1 MNEAPMLGR
10 RGASMR
16 LRIAVA
22 ASALALVAALGG
34 AMLAGA
40 LPHTDV
46 ASWWLAL
53 LAGLGLLL
61 ALAWWL
67 AGRSLAPGH
76 RLAATVAA
84 RRPHET
90 ALLERAPAPELE
102 ALVRGLNSQWQQQQ
116 EALDQ
121 QQRFIAEAS
130 HQLRTPLAV
139 LKTQLQGTI
148 AGELQTAETLP
159 KMLRTV
165 DRASHLANQ
174 LLSKAKVD
182 QKLQNA
188 QWTDVDLQ
196 HIASEVL
203 VECAPLVARKRLD
216 VSLEALP
223 VRLHTDG
230 WLVGELL
237 RNLVAN
243 AIHQSAPGSSLG
255 VVIRYLPTEV
265 ELLVWDNAGGID
277 EGVRERLFMPFE
289 SASGGTGVGLGLS
302 ICKQIAVSMQ
312 ASLDLYNRMQQGAVV
327 GVDAVVRWPL
337 PEGQAPGKAPSPV
350 AAVQSQPLSHATLRV
365 PA

>member
-1 MNEAPMLGR
+1 MSTIPLHSSR
-10 RGASMR
+10 SMR
-16 LRIAVA
+16 VQIALWCMA
-22 ASALALVAALGG
+22 FSALS
-34 AMLAGA
+34 AGA
-40 LPHTDV
+40 VLG
-46 ASWWLAL
+46 
-53 LAGLGLLL
+53 LAGLGLSWRDAEWWGLATVVLALL
-61 ALAWWL
+61 GLLAWWG
-67 AGRSLAPGH
+67 AGRSLAPLH

-84 RRPHET
+84 RRPQET
-90 ALLERAPAPELE
+90 ALLEHAPAPELE
-102 ALVRGLNSQWQQQQ
+102 AIVRGLNSQWQQQQ
-116 EALDQ
+116 AALDQ

-139 LKTQLQGTI
+139 LKTQLQGAI

-188 QWTDVDLQ
+188 QWTDIDLQ

-203 VECAPLVARKRLD
+203 VECAPLIARKRLD

-243 AIHQSAPGSSLG
+243 AIHQSRAGGSLG

-277 EGVRERLFMPFE
+277 EEVRERLFLPFE

-312 ASLDLYNRMQQGAVV
+312 ASLDLYNRLQGGTVV

-337 PEGQAPGKAPSPV
+337 PEGQALTTAPLPV
-350 AAVQSQPLSHATLRV
+350 AAPLAQPLSHATLRV

>member
-1 MNEAPMLGR
+1 MNPIAAPGSR
-10 RGASMR
+10 SMR
-16 LRIAVA
+16 LQIALWCMALSVVA
-22 ASALALVAALGG
+22 AGAVLGLAWLGLSWRDAEWWGLVMLVMALVSG
-34 AMLAGA
+34 
-40 LPHTDV
+40 
-46 ASWWLAL
+46 
-53 LAGLGLLL
+53 
-61 ALAWWL
+61 LAWWG
-67 AGRSLAPGH
+67 AGRSLAPLQ

-84 RRPHET
+84 RRPQET
-90 ALLERAPAPELE
+90 ALLAHVPAPELQ
-102 ALVRGLNSQWQQQQ
+102 AIVRGLNNQWQQQQ
-116 EALDQ
+116 AALDQ
-121 QQRFIAEAS
+121 QQHFIAEAS

-139 LKTQLQGTI
+139 LKTQLQGAI
-148 AGELQTAETLP
+148 AGELQTSETLH

-188 QWTDVDLQ
+188 QWTDIDLQ

-203 VECAPLVARKRLD
+203 VECAPLIARKRLD

-243 AIHQSAPGSSLG
+243 AIHQSRAGGSLG

-265 ELLVWDNAGGID
+265 EMLVWDNAGGID
-277 EGVRERLFMPFE
+277 EDVRERLFLPFE
-289 SASGGTGVGLGLS
+289 SASGGTGVGQGLS

-312 ASLDLYNRMQQGAVV
+312 ASLYLYNRLHSGVVV

-337 PEGQAPGKAPSPV
+337 PEGQAPTAAHAPV
-350 AAVQSQPLSHATLRV
+350 AVPQAQPLSHATLRV

>member
-1 MNEAPMLGR
+1 MNEAPTPAR
-10 RGASMR
+10 HAASMR
-16 LRIAVA
+16 LRIAAGA
-22 ASALALVAALGG
+22 AALALAAGLGG

-40 LPHTDV
+40 FSHTDT
-46 ASWWLAL
+46 ASWCLAL
-53 LAGLGLLL
+53 LAGVALAL

-67 AGRSLAPGH
+67 AGRGLAPLH
-76 RLAATVAA
+76 QLAATVAA
-84 RRPHET
+84 RRPQET
-90 ALLERAPAPELE
+90 ALLQRAPAPELK

-148 AGELQTAETLP
+148 AGELQATETLP

-165 DRASHLANQ
+165 DRAAHLANQ

-196 HIASEVL
+196 QIASEVL
-203 VECAPLVARKRLD
+203 VECAPLVVRKRLD

-243 AIHQSAPGSSLG
+243 AIHQSGQGASLG
-255 VVIRYLPTEV
+255 VVIRYLPAEV
-265 ELLVWDNAGGID
+265 ELLVWDNAGGIGED
-277 EGVRERLFMPFE
+277 VRERLFMPFE

-312 ASLDLYNRMQQGAVV
+312 ASLDLYNRMQNGVVV

-337 PEGQAPGKAPSPV
+337 PEGQATGSAQSP
-350 AAVQSQPLSHATLRV
+350 ASAVVSEPLSHATLRV

>member
-1 MNEAPMLGR
+1 MSRPT
-10 RGASMR
+10 SMR
-16 LRIAVA
+16 LRIAA
-22 ASALALVAALGG
+22 GTIALALAAALGG
-34 AMLAGA
+34 AALERYLPATDTASGCWAALAGA
-40 LPHTDV
+40 
-46 ASWWLAL
+46 ALAI
-53 LAGLGLLL
+53 
-61 ALAWWL
+61 ALAWWW
-67 AGRSLAPGH
+67 AGRSLAPLR
-76 RLAATVAA
+76 RLVATVAA
-84 RRPHET
+84 RRPQET
-90 ALLERAPAPELE
+90 ALLQHAPAPELE
-102 ALVRGLNSQWQQQQ
+102 AIVRGLNSQWQQQQ
-116 EALDQ
+116 AALDQ

-148 AGELQTAETLP
+148 AGELLPAETLP

-174 LLSKAKVD
+174 LLAKAKVD
-182 QKLQNA
+182 QKLHNA
-188 QWTDVDLQ
+188 QWTDIDLQ
-196 HIASEVL
+196 QIAGEVL
-203 VECAPLVARKRLD
+203 VECAPLIARKRLD

-223 VRLHTDG
+223 VRLRSDG

-243 AIHQSAPGSSLG
+243 AIHQSLAGGSLG

-312 ASLDLYNRMQQGAVV
+312 ASLGLYNRLQNGVVV

-337 PEGQAPGKAPSPV
+337 SDGQAPGAAPVP
-350 AAVQSQPLSHATLRV
+350 ATTLPTEPLSHATLRV